1 MNAAVVI
8 AAAMK
13 AGEVLDRKIF
23 ASSTALRKEM
33 EERDI
38 DTRTP
43 GASERFFQAAGF
55 LTAYAATVLT
65 QTASSIPP
73 SILQDFA
80 AASER
85 ACLWSGSAPTFT
97 KRASTSM
104 SVRSK

>member
-43 GASERFFQAAGF
+43 GASERFKRQGS
-55 LTAYAATVLT
+55 LLHT
-65 QTASSIPP
+65 QQRCSHKPLPPPLPP
-73 SILQDFA
+73 SFRTSRRRAKGHAYGAVLRLLLQRG
-80 AASER
+80 R
-85 ACLWSGSAPTFT
+85 A
-97 KRASTSM
+97 R
-104 SVRSK
+104 R